1 MKIPFNLL
9 NNKKEPTQNNVVQG
23 SIDNPVIEGNPNYQN
38 TDPLSS
44 FGMGINSIKD
54 IIAPPSIEVD
64 FSHIKIGEKFYRTY
78 FALAYPRYVV
88 PNWLSPLI
96 TFEHSIDI
104 SMFYYPINA
113 AAVLSKLRNKIA
125 EMEASTN
132 NLMESGKVMDP
143 NLKVALADAKDL
155 QENLAKGAERYF
167 HFALYVTVRANS
179 QNELEDISKNL
190 ESTMGAM
197 SLIIKPATLQM
208 EEGFLSTL
216 PAASDNLYY
225 THNMDTTSIATT
237 FPFVSS
243 ELTSDR
249 GVLYGINK
257 ANKSLVVFDRFEL
270 ENANSVIFAKSG
282 AGKSYLV
289 KLEALRSLMLGTQI
303 IIVDPESEYETLC
316 KSLNGVYITFSQ
328 DGASKINPFDLSGVY
343 EEGEDELRFKILSLH
358 GLFKVMLGEDGG
370 ISSMENAIL
379 DKALILTY
387 RDKGITFDPDTQTRQ
402 PPLLEDLY
410 KILLSMEEAEAHS
423 MAQRLEKYVKGSASG
438 IFDQQTNVNLDNDFV
453 VFSLRDLSDELRPVS
468 MYLMLDFIWTR
479 VKKELRR
486 RIFII
491 DEAWLLMKYP
501 DSAEFVYAVAK
512 RARKYYLGLT
522 TISQDVDDFLTSDYG
537 KAVVTN
543 SSIQI
548 LLRQSPTAMDHL
560 AEVFYLSAGEKNL
573 LLSADVGEG
582 IFFVGANHVA
592 IQILSSEYENTL
604 ITTNPEEILKMRE
617 NKSSLDRIVPN
628 TVDIKNSTLHT
639 EEKTNQPVQSEEK
652 ETPSDTG
659 KESLNNNDLFNE
671 VNGNPSNTEASSPA
685 PKSVD
690 ADLTSSATGNAA
702 NQSDVKIENSDLQ
715 MEGNSPLPGSDPSMN
730 SNIDLGGNPPMDNVP
745 SDRVINSQVAQDTN
759 SDITEGINNQ
769 DFVSEKTSEVP
780 FVTDSNPSLNQTIP
794 NTQQEEVSPVYTNN
808 QDVEVQ
814 KNDNSK
820 SEEESPSVN
829 LTTGNANQGAVSSNT
844 QDQTVSTSFDNLDPN
859 LGSTYSFSQ
868 FPKDQAK

>member
-9 NNKKEPTQNNVVQG
+9 KNNDNNQTNNVVQG
-23 SIDNPVIEGNPNYQN
+23 SIDNPVIEGNPNYKN
-38 TDPLSS
+38 TDPVSS

-78 FALAYPRYVV
+78 FVLAYPRYVV

-113 AAVLSKLRNKIA
+113 AAVITKLRNKIA

-132 NLMESGKVMDP
+132 NLIESGKVMDP
-143 NLKVALADAKDL
+143 NLKVALSDAKEL

-167 HFALYVTVRANS
+167 HFALYVTVRAGS

-197 SLIIKPATLQM
+197 SLIIKPSTLQM

-216 PAASDNLYY
+216 PSASDKLYY

-303 IIVDPESEYETLC
+303 IIVDPESEYEQLC

-328 DGASKINPFDLSGVY
+328 DTGSKINPFDLSGVY

-387 RDKGITFDPDTQTRQ
+387 RDKGITFDPDTQTKQ
-402 PPLLEDLY
+402 PPLMEDLY
-410 KILLSMEEAEAHS
+410 KILQSMEEQEAHS
-423 MAQRLEKYVKGSASG
+423 LAQRLEKYVKGSASG
-438 IFDQQTNVNLDNDFV
+438 IFDQQTNVNLDNDFI
-453 VFSLRDLSDELRPVS
+453 VFSIKDLSDELRPVS

-522 TISQDVDDFLTSDYG
+522 TISQDVDDFLSSDYG

-573 LLSADVGEG
+573 LLSAEVGEG

-592 IQILSSEYENTL
+592 IQVLSSEYENTL
-604 ITTNPEEILKMRE
+604 ITTNPEEILKMRRSQ
-617 NKSSLDRIVPN
+617 SSLDRIVPN
-628 TVDIKNSTLHT
+628 NAMNENSKVYTVNNPKIVVNMSQNKSNTISDT
-639 EEKTNQPVQSEEK
+639 EENTN
-652 ETPSDTG
+652 
-659 KESLNNNDLFNE
+659 LNPLENENVLFDD
-671 VNGNPSNTEASSPA
+671 ST
-685 PKSVD
+685 
-690 ADLTSSATGNAA
+690 
-702 NQSDVKIENSDLQ
+702 
-715 MEGNSPLPGSDPSMN
+715 
-730 SNIDLGGNPPMDNVP
+730 
-745 SDRVINSQVAQDTN
+745 AQDTN
-759 SDITEGINNQ
+759 NTAPNINNFDLSGDTADNSSAIQ
-769 DFVSEKTSEVP
+769 TQNEFIDTTENLNIPPV
-780 FVTDSNPSLNQTIP
+780 DNNSNPIITQNMEENVSSTNDQIP
-794 NTQQEEVSPVYTNN
+794 N
-808 QDVEVQ
+808 
-814 KNDNSK
+814 
-820 SEEESPSVN
+820 
-829 LTTGNANQGAVSSNT
+829 
-844 QDQTVSTSFDNLDPN
+844 PN
-859 LGSTYSFSQ
+859 LGQSINAVPDFNTSTQSDNGVDIPTESTPDTVDISSTNRPNVNPITQDAQKNQVESSYDTIDTNLGTTYSFKNFTQENPVNNSPQ
-868 FPKDQAK
+868 

>member
-9 NNKKEPTQNNVVQG
+9 KTKDNNQANNIVQG
-23 SIDNPVIEGNPNYQN
+23 SIDNPVIEGNPNYKN

-64 FSHIKIGEKFYRTY
+64 FSHVKIGEKFYRTY
-78 FALAYPRYVV
+78 FVLAYPRYVV

-113 AAVLSKLRNKIA
+113 AAVITKLRNKIA

-132 NLMESGKVMDP
+132 NLIESGKVMDP
-143 NLKVALADAKDL
+143 NLKVALSDAKEL

-167 HFALYVTVRANS
+167 HFALYVTVRAGS

-197 SLIIKPATLQM
+197 SLIIKPSTLQM

-216 PAASDNLYY
+216 PAASDKLYY

-303 IIVDPESEYETLC
+303 IIVDPESEYEQLC

-328 DGASKINPFDLSGVY
+328 DSGSKINPFDLSGVY

-358 GLFKVMLGEDGG
+358 GLFKVMLGDEGG

-402 PPLLEDLY
+402 PPLMEDLY
-410 KILLSMEEAEAHS
+410 KILQSMEEQEAHS
-423 MAQRLEKYVKGSASG
+423 LAQRLEKYVKGSASG
-438 IFDQQTNVNLDNDFV
+438 IFDQQTNVNLDNDFI
-453 VFSLRDLSDELRPVS
+453 VFSIKDLSDELRPVS

-522 TISQDVDDFLTSDYG
+522 TISQDVDDFLSSDYG

-573 LLSADVGEG
+573 LLSAEVGEG

-592 IQILSSEYENTL
+592 IQVLSSEYENTL

-617 NKSSLDRIVPN
+617 SQSSLDRIVPN
-628 TVDIKNSTLHT
+628 NAVVENAKVYRANSPKIAVNMSQNKPDTT
-639 EEKTNQPVQSEEK
+639 M
-652 ETPSDTG
+652 DTG
-659 KESLNNNDLFNE
+659 KTILNPLENNTNLFNDDIDTMDQNTKDIDINVIPRQDDPSTPSINNNF
-671 VNGNPSNTEASSPA
+671 
-685 PKSVD
+685 
-690 ADLTSSATGNAA
+690 
-702 NQSDVKIENSDLQ
+702 
-715 MEGNSPLPGSDPSMN
+715 
-730 SNIDLGGNPPMDNVP
+730 
-745 SDRVINSQVAQDTN
+745 
-759 SDITEGINNQ
+759 
-769 DFVSEKTSEVP
+769 
-780 FVTDSNPSLNQTIP
+780 NQTIP
-794 NTQQEEVSPVYTNN
+794 VQNTEVTNI
-808 QDVEVQ
+808 
-814 KNDNSK
+814 
-820 SEEESPSVN
+820 
-829 LTTGNANQGAVSSNT
+829 GMNT
-844 QDQTVSTSFDNLDPN
+844 QDPIPDLAQTNPEQKIDAVDNSNITNSGIIIEETPNPVGTSPINISNSTQSSTGGSYDTIDPN
-859 LGSTYSFSQ
+859 LGTTYSFNN
-868 FPKDQAK
+868 FPQEHPHDGSNN